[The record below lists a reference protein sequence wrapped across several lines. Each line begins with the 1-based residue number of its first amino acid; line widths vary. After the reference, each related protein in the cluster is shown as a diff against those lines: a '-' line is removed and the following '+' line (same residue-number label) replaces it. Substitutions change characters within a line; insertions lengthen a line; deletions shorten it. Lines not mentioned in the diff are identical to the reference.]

1 MANLGLPEPDFES
14 ELDVLPMIMQEELNF
29 DKSALCDRVFE
40 RGIDENYGE
49 RLWMSSRAIITPTN
63 KAAEEVN
70 TVVISKFLRG
80 DSKTYRSCD
89 TLHENENEFPVELIN
104 DRNPSGFPPYVLV
117 LKKHS
122 SIMLL
127 RNLDAAG
134 HCNGTRYIVLN
145 LHNHITEA
153 EVANGTHA
161 GIRIM
166 IPRISLTTTKDY
178 PFSFSRKQFPVKPAF
193 GMTSNKSQ
201 GLDKCSEKAGI
212 YLPTPVFS
220 HSQFYVANSRV
231 GFENN
236 VHILALASE
245 YKGRKRIYTDNV
257 VYKEI
262 L

>member
-1 MANLGLPEPDFES
+1 
-14 ELDVLPMIMQEELNF
+14 
-29 DKSALCDRVFE
+29 
-40 RGIDENYGE
+40 
-49 RLWMSSRAIITPTN
+49 MSSSAIITPTN

-70 TVVISKFLRG
+70 TVVMSKLLQG
-80 DSKTYRSCD
+80 DSKTYRSSD

-104 DRNPSGFPPYVLV
+104 DRNPSGFPPHILV
-117 LKKHS
+117 LKKHY

-127 RNLDAAG
+127 RNLDPSEG
-134 HCNGTRYIVLN
+134 HCNGTRYIALN
-145 LHNHITEA
+145 LHNHLTEV

-166 IPRISLTTTKDY
+166 IPRIPLTTTKEY

-201 GLDKCSEKAGI
+201 GQTLEKAGI
-212 YLPTPVFS
+212 YKPTPVFS

-236 VHILALASE
+236 VHVLALASE
-245 YKGRKRIYTDNV
+245 YKGIKGICSDNV
-257 VYKEI
+257 VYNEI